1 MLMLNYLFI
10 FLVSLFVSF
19 LVFFVIKKLFYKL
32 KILDNPLKYWKTRAP
47 VPYSMWVVFFISFLI
62 LSYFFV
68 DHNYKLYLIWWF
80 GLLIT
85 IISFIDDML
94 NLSPKI
100 RLLIQIIIG
109 LTIWVSAIKIWYVS
123 NIFWWI
129 IDLDSYYLQIFQYK
143 IFIVSLLFTVIWYV
157 FIFNAINLT
166 DWIPGNTS
174 GLSIINFLI
183 LFLLWYILFKNDN
196 WDLLQ
201 MNSKFIMSM
210 SIILVWIIIPFWL
223 YDVKEKVLMWD
234 SWTMFLAFMLASL
247 SIISGWKIAT
257 VLIVFWI
264 YAVDAIYVIL
274 RRLYN
279 KKSPLKWDFTHLH
292 HRLLDLWMT
301 KNQVLIFVYSFSF
314 LFWLI
319 GLFLNKLW
327 KIIIFVFIVFFVI
340 FINRIIHKFKN
351 YEKK

>member
-1 MLMLNYLFI
+1 
-10 FLVSLFVSF
+10 
-19 LVFFVIKKLFYKL
+19 
-32 KILDNPLKYWKTRAP
+32 
-47 VPYSMWVVFFISFLI
+47 
-62 LSYFFV
+62 
-68 DHNYKLYLIWWF
+68 
-80 GLLIT
+80 
-85 IISFIDDML
+85 
-94 NLSPKI
+94 
-100 RLLIQIIIG
+100 
-109 LTIWVSAIKIWYVS
+109 
-123 NIFWWI
+123 
-129 IDLDSYYLQIFQYK
+129 
-143 IFIVSLLFTVIWYV
+143 
-157 FIFNAINLT
+157 
-166 DWIPGNTS
+166 
-174 GLSIINFLI
+174 
-183 LFLLWYILFKNDN
+183 
-196 WDLLQ
+196 

>member
-19 LVFFVIKKLFYKL
+19 LVFFVVKKLFYKL

-157 FIFNAINLT
+157 FIFNAINWT

-201 MNSKFIMSM
+201 LNSKFIMSM

>member
-19 LVFFVIKKLFYKL
+19 LVFFVVKKLFYKL

-129 IDLDSYYLQIFQYK
+129 IDLDSYYLQIFEYK

-157 FIFNAINLT
+157 FIFNAINWT
-166 DWIPGNTS
+166 DWIPWNTS

>member
-19 LVFFVIKKLFYKL
+19 LVFFVVKKLFYKL

-143 IFIVSLLFTVIWYV
+143 IFIVSLLFTVMWYV
-157 FIFNAINLT
+157 FIFNAINWT

>member
-19 LVFFVIKKLFYKL
+19 LVFFVVKKLFYKL

-157 FIFNAINLT
+157 FIFNAINWT

>member
-19 LVFFVIKKLFYKL
+19 LVFFVVKKLFYKL

-157 FIFNAINLT
+157 FIFNAINWT

-274 RRLYN
+274 RRIYN

>member
-157 FIFNAINLT
+157 FIFNAINWT

-274 RRLYN
+274 RRIYN